1 MSILSWFRRKSTPP
15 APVVPEEMK
24 VRFPRGVVPPVTTI
38 GVASEN
44 SGDIASTLAFV
55 IHETCGWNVV
65 TISTQYFVGN
75 GVTAM
80 LGLKPG
86 GGIDPVI
93 GAQFE
98 DVCASVREYLDAQ
111 YPGIWLRCLDNAVSR
126 LPRHVFIVHGI
137 AGEDQADWVRA
148 RGGFVV
154 GDGTVPG
161 LSIDEPVGLDSE
173 STYIQAAGR
182 ILDAMT
188 HKGA

>member
-1 MSILSWFRRKSTPP
+1 MSILSWFRRKSK
-15 APVVPEEMK
+15 PVTLAVPDELKE
-24 VRFPRGVVPPVTTI
+24 RFPRGIVPSVTAI

-44 SGDIASTLAFV
+44 SSDIAATLAFV
-55 IHETCGWNVV
+55 IHEACGWNVV
-65 TISTQYFVGN
+65 TIDTQYFVSN

-80 LGLKPG
+80 FGLKAG
-86 GGIDPVI
+86 GGVDPVI

-98 DVCASVREYLDAQ
+98 DVCESVREYLAAQ

-137 AGEDQADWVRA
+137 TGEDQADWVRA

-161 LSIDEPVGLDSE
+161 LSIDEPVGLDRE
-173 STYIQAAGR
+173 STYIEAAGQV
-182 ILDAMT
+182 LDVMT